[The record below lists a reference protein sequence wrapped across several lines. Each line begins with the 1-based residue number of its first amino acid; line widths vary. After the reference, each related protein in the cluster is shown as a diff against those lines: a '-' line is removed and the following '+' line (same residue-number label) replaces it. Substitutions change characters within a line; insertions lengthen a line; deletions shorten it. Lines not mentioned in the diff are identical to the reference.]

1 MPELSYVHG
10 ASEIPLIGEPI
21 FRNLRGTAFRFGN
34 GEALVAAH
42 QDYRATYDELVA
54 QCEEVARGLM
64 ARGVKKGDRVGIWS
78 PNRYEWVV
86 VQYATAAMGA
96 ILVNINPAYRT
107 SELEYALN
115 QSGISF
121 LILAA
126 GFRQADYRAMLA
138 EVKGNCPDLR
148 EALVLE
154 DGWEALKRD
163 SAKTSEAELHAVE
176 ASLQFDDPINIQ
188 YTSGTTGFPKGATL
202 THHNILN
209 NGFFIGEQLGYGA
222 SDRVCVPVPLYHCFA
237 MV

>member
-10 ASEIPLIGEPI
+10 ASDKPLLGEPI
-21 FRNLRGTAFRFGN
+21 FQNLRRTADRFGDR
-34 GEALVAAH
+34 EALVVPF
-42 QDYRATYDELVA
+42 QNYRATYAELVE
-54 QCEEVARGLM
+54 QCEQVARGLM

-121 LILAA
+121 FILAA

-138 EVKGNCPDLR
+138 EVKGRCHELR
-148 EALVLE
+148 EAVVLE
-154 DGWEALKRD
+154 DGWQALARD
-163 SAKTSEAELHAVE
+163 ASRVDRGALLEVE
-176 ASLQFDDPINIQ
+176 DSLQFDDPINIQ

-209 NGFFIGEQLGYGA
+209 NGFF
-222 SDRVCVPVPLYHCFA
+222 
-237 MV
+237 